1 MINQKKLKEIMDYIE
16 KAENPLVLFDDDP
29 DGLCSYLLL
38 KKIKDQAKGVVIKS
52 SPVLDIPY
60 LKKVEELTKEAT
72 YEVEINVNIDTFS
85 DPALYIRAKD
95 IEVDRANK
103 KLMVKDTGFLTS
115 VGRKYLGDP
124 NTFAIKIENGAIF
137 STPLG
142 GRITIKHPDGKIE
155 VLEQY

>member
-1 MINQKKLKEIMDYIE
+1 MQKLTL
-16 KAENPLVLFDDDP
+16 AAVLLTIAFSLTACGKVDF
-29 DGLCSYLLL
+29 
-38 KKIKDQAKGVVIKS
+38 
-52 SPVLDIPY
+52 
-60 LKKVEELTKEAT
+60 KKVEELTKEAT
-72 YEVEINVNIDTFS
+72 YEVAINVNINMFH
-85 DPALYIRAKD
+85 DPKLYIKAKE
-95 IEVDRANK
+95 IEIDRANK